1 MAGGKLDRTPGGAH
15 PFPPESSWNFTQHS
29 PFSAVYETD
38 KRSVYLMTSRQR
50 RHPFLAL
57 FDGAD
62 TNASTSIR
70 QTTTVPTQALY
81 FLNDPF
87 VHRQAELLAGRAL
100 AMADESARTD
110 ELYRLVLQR
119 LPSPRDREK
128 ANAFRTRYSGELTG
142 TPEAERPKATW
153 AALAR
158 VLLASNEFLYA
169 E

>member
-1 MAGGKLDRTPGGAH
+1 MPA
-15 PFPPESSWNFTQHS
+15 ESTWSFSQHV

-38 KRSVYLMTSRQR
+38 KRSVYLISLRQR
-50 RHPFLAL
+50 KHPFLAL

-81 FLNDPF
+81 FMNDPF
-87 VHRQAELLAGRAL
+87 VHKQADLLAGRIL
-100 AMADESARTD
+100 AIADDGARTD
-110 ELYRLVLQR
+110 ELYRLVFHR
-119 LPSPRDREK
+119 LPSARDREK
-128 ANAFRTRYSGELTG
+128 ATAFRTRYETVLNG